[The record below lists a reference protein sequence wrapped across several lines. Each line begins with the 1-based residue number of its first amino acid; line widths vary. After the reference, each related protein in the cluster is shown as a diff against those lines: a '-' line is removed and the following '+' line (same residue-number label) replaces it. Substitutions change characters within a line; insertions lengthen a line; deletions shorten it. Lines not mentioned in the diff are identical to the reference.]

1 MHCFCSILCMVRCY
15 VSVLQVVSGVIE
27 EEEQLKGGTEMDW
40 CKALMW
46 IATICVFVAMVGEYF
61 LPQIVVVALAFVGT
75 AIMVAIVA
83 YLMDGE

>member
-1 MHCFCSILCMVRCY
+1 MEWKWNRNGM
-15 VSVLQVVSGVIE
+15 
-27 EEEQLKGGTEMDW
+27 KMDW

-46 IATICVFVAMVGEYF
+46 IAAICVFVAMVGERF
-61 LPQIVVVALAFVGT
+61 LPQLVVVALAFVGT

>member
-1 MHCFCSILCMVRCY
+1 
-15 VSVLQVVSGVIE
+15 
-27 EEEQLKGGTEMDW
+27 MDW
-40 CKALMW
+40 FKVFMW
-46 IATICVFVAMVGEYF
+46 IASICVLTAMVGEYF

>member
-1 MHCFCSILCMVRCY
+1 M
-15 VSVLQVVSGVIE
+15 
-27 EEEQLKGGTEMDW
+27 KGRMKMNW
-40 CKALMW
+40 FRVLMW
-46 IATICVFVAMVGEYF
+46 IAALCVFVAMVGERF

>member
-1 MHCFCSILCMVRCY
+1 MNWFRV
-15 VSVLQVVSGVIE
+15 
-27 EEEQLKGGTEMDW
+27 
-40 CKALMW
+40 LMW
-46 IATICVFVAMVGEYF
+46 IAALCVFVAMVGERF